1 MHMNQNKPKNLKL
14 YHSIAEIADQLN
26 VQQSTLRYWEKE
38 FPQIKPKT
46 NARGVRQYRNED
58 VEIITLIHHL
68 LKEKGMTLQGARRRL
83 EENREKTA
91 QNFAII
97 QRLNKLKE
105 ELLEIRKELDRIPD
119 AEEEKKP
126 DSL

>member
-1 MHMNQNKPKNLKL
+1 MNQNKPKNLKL

-83 EENREKTA
+83 EENREKAA

>member
-1 MHMNQNKPKNLKL
+1 MNQNKPKNLKL